1 MKNNVADFV
10 AKTKTMLEDD
20 IDTLNRASVKNFCS
34 ANPVGWSDFGV
45 GSDWDGCPFLHLR
58 GELLYQL
65 NKLVDRFNAD
75 DEWGVSESIAD
86 IQWFLNKDTNS
97 AILAKAKEVA

>member
-10 AKTKTMLEDD
+10 AKTKTKLEAD
-20 IDTLNRASVKNFCS
+20 IETLGKASVNNFC
-34 ANPVGWSDFGV
+34 AQNPLGWSDFGV
-45 GSDWDGCPFLHLR
+45 DSDWDGCPFLSLR
-58 GELLYQL
+58 GDLIDQL
-65 NKLVDRFNAD
+65 NKLVDRFKAD